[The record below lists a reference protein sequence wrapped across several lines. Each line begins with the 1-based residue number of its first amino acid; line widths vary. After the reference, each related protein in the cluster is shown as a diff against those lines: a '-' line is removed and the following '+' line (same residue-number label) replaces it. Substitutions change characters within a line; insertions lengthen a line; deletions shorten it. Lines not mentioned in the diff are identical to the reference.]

1 MSKLPLPLP
10 DEQPIA
16 VNALR
21 NKRAAITGE
30 IAMHDREIDRLRAD
44 LVHLDA
50 TLRLFDPDTDPG
62 GIPALRRYP
71 RRTEWFARGEVTR
84 RVYEAL
90 RASEI
95 ICPREIAKEAMAEK
109 GVSETDKAT
118 RKNIGARFTRVCYEL
133 TRRGRL
139 DKIGSGAEVRW
150 KLAPKEPDL
159 I

>member
-1 MSKLPLPLP
+1 MQQKIPLP
-10 DEQPIA
+10 DDQPVT

-50 TLRLFDPDTDPG
+50 TMRLFDPDTDPG

-71 RRTEWFARGEVTR
+71 RRTEWFARGEVTH
-84 RVYEAL
+84 RVYDAL
-90 RASEI
+90 RANEI
-95 ICPREIAKEAMAEK
+95 IWPREIAKTAMAEK
-109 GVSETDKAT
+109 GISETDKAM
-118 RKNIGARFTRVCYEL
+118 RKAISARFARVCYDL
-133 TRRGRL
+133 TRCGRL
-139 DKIGSGAEVRW
+139 ERIGQGDEARW
-150 KLAPKEPDL
+150 KLAPKERDL